1 MNTSVISAVIALTL
15 GAAMA
20 LGFHHAHAGPNCTAN
35 SGIDSEE
42 LAFLT
47 LLNDYRAERG
57 LSRLAMTETL
67 NKAAA
72 WKSQHMASNGYFAH
86 DDIGL
91 DRTFMDRLR
100 DCGYDFNTWMG
111 ENIAAGNETAAATF
125 AQWRES
131 TSHIS
136 SLLNPDF
143 NAVGIGRAYD
153 EDTTFGWYWT
163 AEFGGVVDAAP
174 THPPAGPP
182 VTSGDVDCTGGAT
195 SIDAALVLQFNASLI
210 DLLPCPDEADVNGDD
225 SIGPLDAALILQ
237 MSAELLAPPA
247 PPPVSEPVTNGDADC
262 TGGATSIDA
271 ALVLQFNARLTDTLP
286 CPDEADVNGDGG
298 IGPLDA
304 ALILQLSAGLLAPPG

>member
-1 MNTSVISAVIALTL
+1 MNTTIIIIPAVIALTL

-20 LGFHHAHAGPNCTAN
+20 LGSHPAHAGPDCAAN
-35 SGIDSEE
+35 SSIDSEE
-42 LAFLT
+42 QAFFT
-47 LLNDYRAERG
+47 LLNNYRADRG
-57 LSRLAMTETL
+57 LSRLAMSETL
-67 NKAAA
+67 NRAAA

-91 DRTFMDRLR
+91 GRTFTDRLR

-131 TSHIS
+131 AGHNANM
-136 SLLNPDF
+136 LNPDF

-153 EDTTFGWYWT
+153 DATPYGWYWT

-174 THPPAGPP
+174 PAPPPASQP

-195 SIDAALVLQFNASLI
+195 SLDAALVLQFNARLI
-210 DLLPCPDEADVNGDD
+210 DTLPCAGEGDVNGDG

-237 MSAELLAPPA
+237 MSA
-247 PPPVSEPVTNGDADC
+247 
-262 TGGATSIDA
+262 
-271 ALVLQFNARLTDTLP
+271 
-286 CPDEADVNGDGG
+286 
-298 IGPLDA
+298 
-304 ALILQLSAGLLAPPG
+304 GLLAPPG